1 MSCEHSCAH
10 FCCALFV
17 NAQGRELNRQFAG
30 ILQQLRGEEE
40 LSDATEDEWSDEE
53 RGEERA
59 ACDDWGGWSGK

>member
-1 MSCEHSCAH
+1 
-10 FCCALFV
+10 LFV